1 MFLNFTIE
9 DDAMVVVMRIWKKK
23 LLLLEDIVV
32 ELLHLRA
39 F

>member
-9 DDAMVVVMRIWKKK
+9 DDAMVVVMRVWKK

-32 ELLHLRA
+32 ELLHLRV